1 MYQDLV
7 KYKLLESD
15 FINQTINSDVMPEK
29 MFKNKQN
36 KYHSFLNSL
45 NNQIEEHKFNEE
57 FCTFQD
63 TFTLQKNT
71 SFEEVNIQ
79 DISIDED
86 LQKLEND
93 QYIYKESF
101 TFA

>member
-1 MYQDLV
+1 L
-7 KYKLLESD
+7 KYKLSDSD

-29 MFKNKQN
+29 MFKNKYQ
-36 KYHSFLNSL
+36 SFLNSV
-45 NNQIEEHKFNEE
+45 NNHIADHKFNEE

-63 TFTLQKNT
+63 TFTLQKND
-71 SFEEVNIQ
+71 SFEEINIQ
-79 DISIDED
+79 EISIQED
-86 LQKLEND
+86 ARIIEND